1 MFYNKVA
8 TDFVRETLSSRF
20 NIYFSRMVKE
30 YLNGWRFAEREK
42 DKCTFCSFVLQC
54 ENPETTK
61 QTIEEIKEF
70 ATRMPI
76 SCTGV
81 VFVWYYVV
89 RKFELTISKAND
101 IDPNSIFYHLILKT
115 CSNDANISALLG
127 KCVPKILELQ
137 TDIRE
142 EQSQSA
148 DDEEETKVEE
158 ESTSTIKQS
167 AKQLR
172 VNYELMMENLKRGGC
187 YGYNKEKNSRCIYS
201 NTGCYD
207 TAAVNHSLNVDA
219 RFLVSPNWVVK
230 HLPNVSLDEY
240 YEEKNYI
247 VYQPSI
253 RQRVV
258 GGDLEQELKDIAD
271 KSISLVPTAKKAK
284 VDKKTSRIT
293 SLFTVEGEL
302 TYGRYVSGVQR
313 NDIKNKIF
321 SDRYLEIA
329 NAVTTEINVLYEL
342 HHSCYNPEIRGT
354 RELRLGIQPKPCL
367 WCTLCISPNI
377 RRVIYDLMSMARDQ
391 LRVLG
396 MKHEEVMGGLMTGD
410 DALTSKFYYGTA
422 NECEEEATK
431 NAVTDHER
439 RRKGRR
445 GIPSAKTTASRHPD
459 VLYSL
464 DFEGCRIQCEP
475 ITTVFREWAEEKYPF
490 MHNFFASKN
499 LYAKN
504 DIEDDVRK
512 HCTSDGNV
520 FCICNMR
527 RLFSD
532 TDCYM
537 RRNHVCLLPFLFQS
551 ANNVVQLL
559 GEEKCLK
566 ILKGRINCLTARHH
580 MSPRIG

>member
-1 MFYNKVA
+1 MN
-8 TDFVRETLSSRF
+8 R
-20 NIYFSRMVKE
+20 
-30 YLNGWRFAEREK
+30 WRVAEREK
-42 DKCTFCSFVLQC
+42 DKCSFCSFVLQC
-54 ENPETTK
+54 ENPEVTK

-70 ATRMPI
+70 ATRMPV
-76 SCTGV
+76 SCSGV

-89 RKFELTISKAND
+89 RKFELTISKANE
-101 IDPNSIFYHLILKT
+101 IDPNSIFYHLILRT
-115 CSNDANISALLG
+115 CNNDANISTLLG

-137 TDIRE
+137 TVIC
-142 EQSQSA
+142 EQQSKTVD
-148 DDEEETKVEE
+148 DDEETEVVGEE
-158 ESTSTIKQS
+158 PTSTIKQL

-207 TAAVNHSLNVDA
+207 MAAVNHSLNIDA
-219 RFLVSPNWVVK
+219 RVLVSPNWVAK
-230 HLPNVSLDEY
+230 RLPNVSLDEF

-253 RQRVV
+253 RQRTV
-258 GGDLEQELKDIAD
+258 GGDLEQQLKDIAD
-271 KSISLVPTAKKAK
+271 KSISVTPTAKKAK
-284 VDKKTSRIT
+284 VDKKASRIT

-302 TYGRYVSGVQR
+302 IYQRYVSGFEQ
-313 NDIKNKIF
+313 NDTQNKIF
-321 SDRYLEIA
+321 SNIYLETT
-329 NAVTTEINVLYEL
+329 NTLTTEIDVLYEL
-342 HHSCYNPEIRGT
+342 HQSCYNPEIWGT

-367 WCTLCISPNI
+367 WCTLCISPSV

-396 MKHEEVMGGLMTGD
+396 MKSEEVMGGLMTGD

-422 NECEEEATK
+422 NECEEEATR
-431 NAVTDHER
+431 NAITDHER

-445 GIPSAKTTASRHPD
+445 GITSAKATASRHPD
-459 VLYSL
+459 VLYTL

-490 MHNFFASKN
+490 MHTFFASKN
-499 LYAKN
+499 LYTKN
-504 DIEDDVRK
+504 DLEDDVRK

-520 FCICNMR
+520 FCICNTR

-537 RRNHVCLLPFLFQS
+537 RKNHVCLLPFLFQS

>member
-1 MFYNKVA
+1 MFYNKEC

-20 NIYFSRMVKE
+20 NIYFLRIVGE
-30 YLNGWRFAEREK
+30 YLQRWRTTEREK
-42 DKCTFCSFVLQC
+42 DKCSFCSFVLQC

-61 QTIEEIKEF
+61 HTIEKIKEF

-81 VFVWYYVV
+81 AFVWYYVA
-89 RKFELTISKAND
+89 RKFELTISKASE
-101 IDPNSIFYHLILKT
+101 IDPNSIFYHLLLKT
-115 CSNDANISALLG
+115 CSNDANISTLLG
-127 KCVPKILELQ
+127 RCVPKILELQ
-137 TDIRE
+137 TLICEQQLKTE
-142 EQSQSA
+142 EDEDESA
-148 DDEEETKVEE
+148 
-158 ESTSTIKQS
+158 STVKQL

-207 TAAVNHSLNVDA
+207 TAAVNHSLNTDV
-219 RFLVSPNWVVK
+219 RVLVSPNWVVK
-230 HLPNVSLDEY
+230 HLENIQLDEFY
-240 YEEKNYI
+240 KEKNYI

-253 RQRVV
+253 RQR
-258 GGDLEQELKDIAD
+258 GDLEQELKDVAD
-271 KSISLVPTAKKAK
+271 KSTSTAKKAK
-284 VDKKTSRIT
+284 IDKETSRIT

-302 TYGRYVSGVQR
+302 IYQR
-313 NDIKNKIF
+313 HVPDLEHKDIRNKIF
-321 SDRYLEIA
+321 SDRYLHQA
-329 NAVTTEINVLYEL
+329 NAVTTEIDALYEL
-342 HHSCYNPEIRGT
+342 HQSCYSSEIRGT

-367 WCTLCISPNI
+367 WCTLCISPNV

-431 NAVTDHER
+431 NAVTNHEK

-445 GIPSAKTTASRHPD
+445 GIPSAKTTASRSPD
-459 VLYSL
+459 VLYTL
-464 DFEGCRIQCEP
+464 DFEGCRIQREP

-499 LYAKN
+499 LYAKT
-504 DIEDDVRK
+504 DLEEDVRK

-537 RRNHVCLLPFLFQS
+537 KRNHVCLLPFLFQS
-551 ANNVVQLL
+551 ANSVVQLL

>member
-1 MFYNKVA
+1 MFYNKQS
-8 TDFVRETLSSRF
+8 TDFVHETLSSKF
-20 NIYFSRMVKE
+20 NIYFLRIVDE
-30 YLNGWRFAEREK
+30 YMNRWRFAEREK
-42 DKCTFCSFVLQC
+42 DKCGFCSFVLQC

-61 QTIEEIKEF
+61 QTIEDIKEF

-76 SCTGV
+76 SCAGV

-89 RKFELTISKAND
+89 RKFELTISKAGE

-115 CSNDANISALLG
+115 CSNDANISTLLC
-127 KCVPKILELQ
+127 KCVPKILEIQ
-137 TDIRE
+137 TVIC
-142 EQSQSA
+142 EQQSV
-148 DDEEETKVEE
+148 DEEESPT
-158 ESTSTIKQS
+158 TIKQL

-172 VNYELMMENLKRGGC
+172 VNYEIMMENLKRGGC
-187 YGYNKEKNSRCIYS
+187 YGYNKEKKSRCIYS

-207 TAAVNHSLNVDA
+207 TAAVNHSLNTDA
-219 RFLVSPNWVVK
+219 RVFVSPNWVVK
-230 HLPNVSLDEY
+230 HLPNVQLDEF

-253 RQRVV
+253 RKKTS
-258 GGDLEQELKDIAD
+258 GGDLEQEL
-271 KSISLVPTAKKAK
+271 SLIPTTKRAK
-284 VDKKTSRIT
+284 VDRIT

-302 TYGRYVSGVQR
+302 IYRRCASNLEH
-313 NDIKNKIF
+313 NDAMF
-321 SDRYLEIA
+321 SDRYLDNA
-329 NAVTTEINVLYEL
+329 NTITTELNVLYEL
-342 HHSCYNPEIRGT
+342 HQSCYNPEIRGT

-367 WCTLCISPNI
+367 WCTLCISPNV
-377 RRVIYDLMSMARDQ
+377 RRVVYDLMSMARDQ

-396 MKHEEVMGGLMTGD
+396 MKHEELMGGLMTGD

-459 VLYSL
+459 VLYTL

-490 MHNFFASKN
+490 MHSFFSVKN
-499 LYAKN
+499 LYGKN
-504 DIEDDVRK
+504 FLEEDVRK

-537 RRNHVCLLPFLFQS
+537 KRNHVCLLPFLFQS

-580 MSPRIG
+580 MSPNIG